1 MFTAQKLKD
10 LRKICDLT
18 QRDLADKIGVA
29 RATVVAWENEKFKP
43 EGDNLNK
50 LAQALNTTVS
60 FLIGES
66 EIQVQAP
73 KLPKITEHTVEK
85 WDEQLTLDLA
95 ANDSWEQLSGVRKA
109 AVRIFDAQ
117 KSLSEATS
125 ILVSLNGLTKV
136 DAELL
141 NWHLKYMEEHIHIAK
156 DYISASAE

>member
-29 RATVVAWENEKFKP
+29 RATVVAWENEKFRP

-60 FLIGES
+60 YLIGES
-66 EIQVQAP
+66 DIPVQPP
-73 KLPKITEHTVEK
+73 KLPEITEQTGK
-85 WDEQLTLDLA
+85 KCDEHLPPDLT
-95 ANDSWEQLSGVRKA
+95 ANESWEQLSGVRKA

-117 KSLSEATS
+117 KSLSEAIS
-125 ILVSLNGLTKV
+125 LLVSLNSITKV

-156 DYISASAE
+156 DYISVSAE